1 MNISVSER
9 PGVYTGYDASS
20 IVQSS
25 AANGAVGIVCAAELE
40 GVTQFLT
47 ASAARSALGGS
58 SKAAKYVELAL
69 GGGASA
75 CWISP
80 VGASASASD
89 YGTAAKA
96 LREKD
101 IAAICCDS
109 NVSAVMAAIKSEV
122 ADASSERHERIA
134 VFAMSGSA
142 ESIISAAGALNSE
155 RCVMVGPVP
164 VGGDGETIDACEVAV
179 AAAAA
184 IVSLGDPALPL
195 GGVSLSGLYGAGGTL
210 TSAEV
215 DALVR
220 GGVTAIECL
229 TGEIQVIRGVTT
241 RTKTGG
247 ESDATWREL
256 STILI
261 VDDVMKTLRSSLR
274 SKFAR
279 AKNLAETRESVAS
292 QVSIE
297 LAAKKNA
304 GIIADYG
311 SVSATATPGDP
322 TRCDVE
328 FEFAVAHGLDRIV
341 VAAHILV

>member
-1 MNISVSER
+1 MNITVSER

-25 AANGAVGIVCAAELE
+25 ASNGAVGIVCAADIEN
-40 GVTQFLT
+40 VTQFLT
-47 ASAARSALGGS
+47 ASAARVALGAA

-75 CWISP
+75 CWVSP
-80 VGASASASD
+80 VGTSATAAD
-89 YGTAAKA
+89 YGAGAKA

-101 IAAICCDS
+101 VAAICCDS
-109 NVSAVMAAIKSEV
+109 DASAVMTAIKTEV
-122 ADASSERHERIA
+122 AEASSERHERIA
-134 VFAMSGSA
+134 VFAMAGETEDLVA
-142 ESIISAAGALNSE
+142 AAGALNSE

-164 VGGDGETIDACEVAV
+164 VGGDGETIDECEIAV
-179 AAAAA
+179 ATAAA

-210 TSAEV
+210 TSTEV

-229 TGEIQVIRGVTT
+229 AGEIQVIRGVTT

-247 ESDATWREL
+247 EADATWREL

-261 VDDVMKTLRSSLR
+261 VDNVMKTLRSSLR

-279 AKNLAETRESVAS
+279 AKNLAETREAVAS

-297 LAAKKNA
+297 LAQKKNA

-311 SVSATATPGDP
+311 SVSAVATPGDP

>member
-1 MNISVSER
+1 MNITVSER

-25 AANGAVGIVCAAELE
+25 ASNGAVGIVCAADIE

-47 ASAARSALGGS
+47 ASAARVALGAAS
-58 SKAAKYVELAL
+58 NAAKYVELAL

-75 CWISP
+75 CWVSP
-80 VGASASASD
+80 VGASATAAD
-89 YGTAAKA
+89 YGAGAKA

-101 IAAICCDS
+101 VAAICCDS
-109 NVSAVMAAIKSEV
+109 DASAVMAAIKAEV
-122 ADASSERHERIA
+122 AEASSERHERIA
-134 VFAMSGSA
+134 VFAMSGDA
-142 ESIISAAGALNSE
+142 EDLVAAAGALNSE

-164 VGGDGETIDACEVAV
+164 IGGDGETIDECEIAV
-179 AAAAA
+179 ATAAA

-210 TSAEV
+210 TSTEV

-229 TGEIQVIRGVTT
+229 AGEIQVIRGVTT
-241 RTKTGG
+241 RVKTGG
-247 ESDATWREL
+247 EADATWREL

-261 VDDVMKTLRSSLR
+261 VDNVMKTLRSSLR

-279 AKNLAETRESVAS
+279 AKNLAETREAVAS

-297 LAAKKNA
+297 LAQKKNA

-311 SVSATATPGDP
+311 SVSAVATPGDP

>member
-1 MNISVSER
+1 MNITVSER

-25 AANGAVGIVCAAELE
+25 ASNGAVGIVCVAEIE
-40 GVTQFLT
+40 DVTQFLT
-47 ASAARSALGGS
+47 ASAARVALGAS

-69 GGGASA
+69 VGGASA
-75 CWISP
+75 CWVSP
-80 VGASASASD
+80 VGTGATAAD
-89 YGTAAKA
+89 YGAGAKA

-101 IAAICCDS
+101 VAAICCDS
-109 NVSAVMAAIKSEV
+109 DASAVMTAIKAEV
-122 ADASSERHERIA
+122 AEASSERHERIA
-134 VFAMSGSA
+134 VFAMSGDVDDLVD
-142 ESIISAAGALNSE
+142 AAGALNSE

-164 VGGDGETIDACEVAV
+164 IGGDGETIDECEVAV
-179 AAAAA
+179 ATAAA

-210 TSAEV
+210 TSTEV

-229 TGEIQVIRGVTT
+229 AGEIQVIRGVTT
-241 RTKTGG
+241 RVKTGG
-247 ESDATWREL
+247 EPDATWREL

-261 VDDVMKTLRSSLR
+261 VDNVMRTLRSSLR

-279 AKNLAETRESVAS
+279 AKNLAETREAVAS

-297 LAAKKNA
+297 LAQKKNT

-311 SVSATATPGDP
+311 SVSAVATPGDP

>member
-1 MNISVSER
+1 MNITVSER

-25 AANGAVGIVCAAELE
+25 AANGAVGIVCVADIED
-40 GVTQFLT
+40 VTQFLT
-47 ASAARSALGGS
+47 ASAARVALGAS

-75 CWISP
+75 CWVSP
-80 VGASASASD
+80 VDTSASATD
-89 YGTAAKA
+89 YGAAAKA

-101 IAAICCDS
+101 VAAICCDS
-109 NVSAVMAAIKSEV
+109 DTSAVLAAIKAEV
-122 ADASSERHERIA
+122 ADASNERHERIA
-134 VFAMSGSA
+134 VFAMSGDA
-142 ESIISAAGALNSE
+142 EDLVDAAAALNSE

-164 VGGDGETIDACEVAV
+164 VGGDGNAMDPCEIAV
-179 AAAAA
+179 ATAAA

-215 DALVR
+215 NALVR

-229 TGEIQVIRGVTT
+229 AGEIQVIRGVTT

-247 ESDATWREL
+247 EADATWREL

-297 LAAKKNA
+297 LAQKKNA

>member
-1 MNISVSER
+1 MNITVSER

-25 AANGAVGIVCAAELE
+25 ASNGAVGIVCAADIED
-40 GVTQFLT
+40 VTQFLT
-47 ASAARSALGGS
+47 ASAARVALGAA

-75 CWISP
+75 CWVSP
-80 VGASASASD
+80 VGASATAAD
-89 YGTAAKA
+89 YGAGAKA

-101 IAAICCDS
+101 VAAICCDS
-109 NVSAVMAAIKSEV
+109 DASAVMTAIKAEV
-122 ADASSERHERIA
+122 AEASSERHERIA
-134 VFAMSGSA
+134 VFAMAGETEDLVA
-142 ESIISAAGALNSE
+142 AAGALNSE

-164 VGGDGETIDACEVAV
+164 VGGDGETIDECEIAV
-179 AAAAA
+179 ATAAA

-210 TSAEV
+210 TSTEV

-229 TGEIQVIRGVTT
+229 AGEIQVIRGVTT

-247 ESDATWREL
+247 EADATWREL

-261 VDDVMKTLRSSLR
+261 VDNVMKTLRSSLR

-279 AKNLAETRESVAS
+279 AKNLAETREAVAS

-297 LAAKKNA
+297 LAQKKNA

-311 SVSATATPGDP
+311 SVSAVATPGDP

>member
-1 MNISVSER
+1 MNITVSER

-25 AANGAVGIVCAAELE
+25 AANGAVGIVCACELD

-47 ASAARSALGGS
+47 ASAARTAFGAA
-58 SKAAKYVELAL
+58 SKVAKYVELAL

-75 CWISP
+75 CWVSP
-80 VGASASASD
+80 VGADADAAE
-89 YGTAAKA
+89 YGAAAKA

-101 IAAICCDS
+101 VAAICCDS
-109 NVSAVMAAIKSEV
+109 NAGAVTAAIKAEV
-122 ADASSERHERIA
+122 MEASGERHERIA
-134 VFAMSGSA
+134 VFAMSGTVEA
-142 ESIISAAGALNSE
+142 IIGAAQALNSE
-155 RCVMVGPVP
+155 RCVMVGPTP
-164 VGGDGETIDACEVAV
+164 IGGDGEVIDACEVAV

-195 GGVSLSGLYGAGGTL
+195 GGVSLGGLYGAGGTL

-220 GGVTAIECL
+220 GGVTAVECL
-229 TGEIQVIRGVTT
+229 AGEIQVIRGVTT

-247 ESDATWREL
+247 EADATWREL

-311 SVSATATPGDP
+311 SVSAVATPGDP

>member
-1 MNISVSER
+1 MNITVSER

-25 AANGAVGIVCAAELE
+25 ASNGAVGIVCAADIEN
-40 GVTQFLT
+40 VTQFLT
-47 ASAARSALGGS
+47 ASAARVALGAA

-75 CWISP
+75 CWVSP
-80 VGASASASD
+80 VGASATAAD
-89 YGTAAKA
+89 YGAGAKA

-101 IAAICCDS
+101 VAAICCDS
-109 NVSAVMAAIKSEV
+109 DASAVMTAIKAEV
-122 ADASSERHERIA
+122 AEASSERHERIA
-134 VFAMSGSA
+134 VFAMAGETEDLVA
-142 ESIISAAGALNSE
+142 AAGALNSE

-164 VGGDGETIDACEVAV
+164 VGGDGETIDECEIAV
-179 AAAAA
+179 ATAAA

-210 TSAEV
+210 TSTEV

-229 TGEIQVIRGVTT
+229 AGEIQVIRGVTT

-247 ESDATWREL
+247 EADATWREL

-279 AKNLAETRESVAS
+279 AKNLAETREAVAS

-297 LAAKKNA
+297 LAQKKNA

-311 SVSATATPGDP
+311 SVSAVATPGDP